1 TLVNGLM
8 LGINLIKTGWYKFK
22 QVMGIGD
29 SSENQK
35 MLDQINAD
43 TEARKKSIVDGYK
56 QAADLALQSG
66 KEFLKAGGSLS
77 LKEEEEEKESALP
90 TGKVG
95 SYAPRLD
102 GSQDGAGAKGSTK
115 GAGLSGS
122 GKGGGKRITMN
133 LEIKNYFNI
142 ANNWRDEVDKISD
155 AVTGKINDKLRD
167 AVISL

>member
-1 TLVNGLM
+1 M
-8 LGINLIKTGWYKFK
+8 LA
-22 QVMGIGD
+22 
-29 SSENQK
+29 E
-35 MLDQINAD
+35 INAD

-56 QAADLALQSG
+56 EAADLALQSG
-66 KEFLKAGGSLS
+66 KEFLKAGASLS
-77 LKEEEEEKESALP
+77 LKEDEEESVLP

-102 GSQDGAGAKGSTK
+102 GSQDGVVKAGGKGS
-115 GAGLSGS
+115 GLSGS
-122 GKGGGKRITMN
+122 GKGVGKRITMN